1 MDDKFRKKWIE
12 DWIDQN
18 SGGALKINE
27 GDLVRS
33 AKELNLIL
41 VTTDRK
47 MKRIKDADPSIQI
60 HNIA

>member
-1 MDDKFRKKWIE
+1 MDDKFQKKWIE

-33 AKELNLIL
+33 SEGAESHSRHHGPENEE
-41 VTTDRK
+41 DQR
-47 MKRIKDADPSIQI
+47 R
-60 HNIA
+60 